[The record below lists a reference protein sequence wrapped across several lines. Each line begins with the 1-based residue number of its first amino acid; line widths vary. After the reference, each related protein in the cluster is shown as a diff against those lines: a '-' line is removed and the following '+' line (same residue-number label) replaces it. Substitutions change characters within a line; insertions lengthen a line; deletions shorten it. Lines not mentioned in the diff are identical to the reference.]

1 MTNMGHGCETER
13 IIDMNNLILFVNS
26 LLSYLLV
33 FAVIVIVAG
42 VAIFIGITMR
52 KKKNAQEALEAENTD
67 TEEAVAAE

>member
-1 MTNMGHGCETER
+1 
-13 IIDMNNLILFVNS
+13 MNNLILFVNS